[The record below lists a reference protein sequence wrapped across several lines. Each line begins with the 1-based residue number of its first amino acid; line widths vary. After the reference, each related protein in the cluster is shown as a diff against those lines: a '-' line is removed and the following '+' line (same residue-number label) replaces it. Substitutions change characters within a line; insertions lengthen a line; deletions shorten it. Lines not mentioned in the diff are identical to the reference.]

1 MTVETSEEIDLP
13 IDLKAAERDRSPH
26 RTHLENECVKVRLSE
41 VEEILCE
48 KTPDNGA
55 SRAKK
60 QGITAEKYRPERRRK
75 RHSERLPSQEIV
87 GIALRDACEIHG
99 LTPPKRRCGQPIQS
113 GAKDAFTFIT
123 TPNDKPYRRKDHR
136 TKLKS
141 NQSTKS
147 VCKLCAIYMWWIFC
161 VSKADAQLAAHTY
174 RTTCEAHTPVFE
186 GEQAFVHC
194 QFPDDPR
201 RYKFDFNVIR
211 HDFDGMN
218 PVGDIILNC
227 IWNTE
232 KTNATCQLKDG
243 YTFDQS
249 AIDTNISVR
258 IPSVRREHAGR
269 YVCGYATAWREED
282 KECSLSVKGLVINC
296 SSPSP
301 SIRVGDPSRIA
312 CHYNSDLSRTKEGF
326 YVYRFDHDKDKP
338 VTVLQCKWDMGT
350 AANSPTCTLEPGY
363 IFNRTNIGRTVTLE
377 VPYTEQRHSG
387 NYSCNVIPYFNQ
399 VQLKQ
404 CTLAVQGWQ
413 QGITSRTTTRP
424 AQRQPDQYSEKFVR
438 EGQSTSV
445 TCFFPKNIDSPIT
458 QIGVKRVINK
468 GTSSNESEQ
477 VLQCNESSPCHK
489 TEGYDLADKGT
500 QTFTVTITNFTEQ
513 QEGIYV
519 CTFKAKDI
527 ESEIPTVCLHLSKD
541 APDPRP
547 SRSQAAQTYQPSLTV
562 AMAACYLLCVMMF

>member
-113 GAKDAFTFIT
+113 DVVSVLIGAKDAFTFIT

-161 VSKADAQLAAHTY
+161 
-174 RTTCEAHTPVFE
+174 
-186 GEQAFVHC
+186 
-194 QFPDDPR
+194 
-201 RYKFDFNVIR
+201 
-211 HDFDGMN
+211 
-218 PVGDIILNC
+218 DIILNC